1 MVSNS
6 SQAWTAPRWTGLLSL
21 KLRRAVVRS
30 AAPERT
36 TAIMSVAGSERSFPL
51 LEIGEREVPCGHGC
65 GARHHRRPGGDG
77 WR

>member
-1 MVSNS
+1 
-6 SQAWTAPRWTGLLSL
+6 
-21 KLRRAVVRS
+21 VVRS